1 MEVGH
6 ATLPVSIHLA
16 THLPRESH
24 MSDRPLPLHQESAL
38 SRAPKAT

>member
-24 MSDRPLPLHQESAL
+24 MSDDLCLDTGRVP
-38 SRAPKAT
+38 